1 MSAPTEIDRVHALVD
16 PIASDLQLDVYDIER
31 RGATIRITLDTPP
44 GSDGGI
50 TLDTLSLATRLVSRE
65 RDHDDP
71 IAGHYTLEVTSPGLE
86 RPLRTA
92 AHFQREVGKDVT
104 VRLRD
109 AQADPRRVQGRLVAA
124 DDHDITLLVDDGSE
138 ISVPISGIDKAR
150 TVFEWGP
157 KPKPGKG
164 SGSKKPGSKTS
175 GSKTSEPKKSGARQ
189 PGEQQTTTNG
199 RDSADDPPAQHLP
212 AGTTSTETGP
222 SESETTDTKEKQTS

>member
-1 MSAPTEIDRVHALVD
+1 MSAATEIDRVHALVD

-65 RDHDDP
+65 LDHEDP

-86 RPLRTA
+86 RPLRTP

-124 DDHDITLLVDDGSE
+124 DEHDITLLADDGSE
-138 ISVPISGIDKAR
+138 ICVPIAGIDKAR
-150 TVFEWGP
+150 TIFEWGP

-164 SGSKKPGSKTS
+164 SGSKKS
-175 GSKTSEPKKSGARQ
+175 GTKKSGAQ
-189 PGEQQTTTNG
+189 KSGTKQTNAGGSNRTENT
-199 RDSADDPPAQHLP
+199 PAENHP
-212 AGTTSTETGP
+212 AANTPAEMTSTETGP

>member
-1 MSAPTEIDRVHALVD
+1 VSAATEIDRVHALVD

-65 RDHDDP
+65 LDHDDP

-86 RPLRTA
+86 RPLRTP

-124 DDHDITLLVDDGSE
+124 DGHDITLLVDDGSE

-164 SGSKKPGSKTS
+164 SGSKKSGSKTS
-175 GSKTSEPKKSGARQ
+175 GSKKSGAKQ
-189 PGEQQTTTNG
+189 SGEQQTRTNG
-199 RDSADDPPAQHLP
+199 RDSAEDPPAQHLP